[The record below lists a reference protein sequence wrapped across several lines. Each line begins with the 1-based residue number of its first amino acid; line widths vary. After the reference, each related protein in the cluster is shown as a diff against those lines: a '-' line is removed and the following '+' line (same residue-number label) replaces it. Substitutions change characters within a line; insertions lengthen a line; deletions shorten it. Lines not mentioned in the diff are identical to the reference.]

1 MGESVIPGTSI
12 LIDLC
17 TRCHLVWYDRDEFE
31 ATTASAAID
40 PELSVDLATRKS
52 LALAKIELQSDLE
65 KMQTSFQP
73 PSTPKELV
81 LALLG
86 LPVEEPHSLMRRPWA
101 TWLTSVAILVASV
114 LGFFNLELAAQAFG
128 FVPSDALRWGGA
140 TLITSFFLHGNFL
153 HLLSNLYFLA
163 VFGDNVE
170 DRLGHARLL
179 AVLFGS
185 TLCGNF
191 LSLLISGGSS
201 ATIPHIGASGGIAG
215 VLSFYAFRFPHS
227 RIGIFFFFRLLKLP
241 AIFLIGIWLLTQVMG
256 TLVQASG
263 STFVDYAAHLGGAIA
278 GFCFWILWRTR

>member
-17 TRCHLVWYDRDEFE
+17 TRCHLVWCDPGEFE
-31 ATTASAAID
+31 ATTASAPID
-40 PELSVDLATRKS
+40 PEQRVDLETRKS

-65 KMQTSFQP
+65 KMQNSLQP

-86 LPVEEPHSLMRRPWA
+86 LPIEESHALIRRPWA
-101 TWLTSVAILVASV
+101 TWLTSAAVFVTSM
-114 LGFFNLELAAQAFG
+114 LGFLNLEWASQAFG
-128 FVPSDALRWGGA
+128 FVPSDALRWSGA

-179 AVLFGS
+179 TVLFGS
-185 TLCGNF
+185 TLCGNLF
-191 LSLLISGGSS
+191 SLLISGGSS

-215 VLSFYAFRFPHS
+215 ILSFYAFRFPHS
-227 RIGIFFFFRLLKLP
+227 RIGIFFLFRLLRLP

-278 GFCFWILWRTR
+278 GFCFWILWRSR